1 MGGITI
7 GLYGQ
12 KPAFDNFLRKNKHGR
27 RNFKQRQW
35 LEQFQSGLGRFRI
48 ACPGFIKDNLRCKQF
63 MITTTGFPPIAA
75 WSAGGPFAQGRE
87 RGEIPDNLELL
98 FQQRFS
104 QLVNSK
110 SQFCAAQ
117 AANFDSVCY
126 RFLKLSPLRASASPR
141 EICSGCLKLNAYK
154 LKTSSPSPE
163 PEKRQELIANS
174 IPC

>member
-1 MGGITI
+1 MNGSSSNMGRITI

-12 KPAFDNFLRKNKHGR
+12 KSAFDNFLRKNEHGR

-48 ACPGFIKDNLRCKQF
+48 ACPGFIKDNLRCKLF

-75 WSAGGPFAQGRE
+75 WSAGGPFAQGHE

-110 SQFCAAQ
+110 SNFCAAQ

-126 RFLKLSPLRASASPR
+126 RFLKLSPPSAPPRHRVRSGRAA
-141 EICSGCLKLNAYK
+141 
-154 LKTSSPSPE
+154 
-163 PEKRQELIANS
+163 
-174 IPC
+174 